1 VNRKEIEE
9 EIDFLIVEIE
19 LMEDLIKEKEIKISE
34 LKKELSDKE

>member
-1 VNRKEIEE
+1 MNRKEIEE